1 MVLAGVI
8 LVVGIYV
15 FAAAA
20 LVITGA
26 AIEVLGVVSLGIRRE
41 GRAFSLT
48 SDITDPIAR
57 TGRRISRVYTCGHG
71 LAREISHYGHNT

>member
-1 MVLAGVI
+1 
-8 LVVGIYV
+8 VVGIYV

-20 LVITGA
+20 LVIAGA
-26 AIEVLGVVSLGIRRE
+26 AIEILGVVSLGIRRE

-48 SDITDPIAR
+48 SDITDPVAR
-57 TGRRISRVYTCGHG
+57 AARRINRVYTRGHG

>member
-1 MVLAGVI
+1 MI
-8 LVVGIYV
+8 GIYV

-26 AIEVLGVVSLGIRRE
+26 AIEMLGVVSLGFRRE
-41 GRAFSLT
+41 ERASSLT
-48 SDITDPIAR
+48 SDITDPVAR
-57 TGRRISRVYTCGHG
+57 AARRINRVYTRGHG

>member
-1 MVLAGVI
+1 MI
-8 LVVGIYV
+8 GIYV

-26 AIEVLGVVSLGIRRE
+26 AIGVVSLGFCRE
-41 GRAFSLT
+41 ERGFILT
-48 SDITDPIAR
+48 SDITDPVAR
-57 TGRRISRVYTCGHG
+57 AARRINRVYTRGHG

>member
-1 MVLAGVI
+1 MI
-8 LVVGIYV
+8 GIYV

-26 AIEVLGVVSLGIRRE
+26 AIGVVSLGFRRE
-41 GRAFSLT
+41 ERGFSLT
-48 SDITDPIAR
+48 SDITDPVAR
-57 TGRRISRVYTCGHG
+57 AARRINRVYTRGHG

>member
-1 MVLAGVI
+1 MI
-8 LVVGIYV
+8 GIYV

-26 AIEVLGVVSLGIRRE
+26 AIEVIGVVSLGFRRE
-41 GRAFSLT
+41 ERGFSLT
-48 SDITDPIAR
+48 SDITDPVAR
-57 TGRRISRVYTCGHG
+57 AARRINRLYTRGHG

>member
-1 MVLAGVI
+1 VAGVI
-8 LVVGIYV
+8 LVIGIYV

-26 AIEVLGVVSLGIRRE
+26 ANGVVSLGFRRE
-41 GRAFSLT
+41 ERGFSLT
-48 SDITDPIAR
+48 SDITDPVAR
-57 TGRRISRVYTCGHG
+57 AARRINRVYTRGHG

>member
-1 MVLAGVI
+1 MI
-8 LVVGIYV
+8 GIYV

-26 AIEVLGVVSLGIRRE
+26 AIEFGVVSLGFRRE
-41 GRAFSLT
+41 ERGFSLT
-48 SDITDPIAR
+48 SDITDPVAR
-57 TGRRISRVYTCGHG
+57 AARRINRVYTRGHG